1 MKEKEMRGV
10 IALLA
15 LIIVLLLG
23 RSLIR
28 GRMERRNYELEYLV
42 LTEEE
47 SRERIL
53 AEIDRDPILWIYD
66 EDWGEY

>member
-28 GRMERRNYELEYLV
+28 DRMEERNCEPDYLV

-47 SRERIL
+47 SRERI
-53 AEIDRDPILWIYD
+53 
-66 EDWGEY
+66 